1 MGDIQNYGG
10 VSLSIVGM
18 VVYSG
23 VTSLSSM
30 GVVRSLCT
38 FTDEQYVLEGGD
50 TLITLICC
58 AQRHINRT
66 NPFITDLTVH

>member
-1 MGDIQNYGG
+1 MGDIRNYGE
-10 VSLSIVGM
+10 VSLNILGM
-18 VVYSG
+18 VVYSEE
-23 VTSLSSM
+23 TSLSSM
-30 GVVRSLCT
+30 GVVKSLCT

-66 NPFITDLTVH
+66 NSFMTNLDIH